1 MSVKY
6 CDIVNLRLV
15 ECEGVHNPMLGFI
28 PKGQGQD
35 GYGKKVSTEYEVQL
49 LGEGKRWYKVYAICF
64 SNSASYYTSR
74 GYCHDW
80 ELRDHV
86 NYARGL
92 AKNGGAE

>member
-15 ECEGVHNPMLGFI
+15 KCEGFHTLTLGFI

-35 GYGKKVSTEYEVQL
+35 GYGKKIHTEYEVQL
-49 LGEGKRWYKVYAICF
+49 RGEGERWYKVYASCF
-64 SNSASYYTSR
+64 SNVACFYTSR

-80 ELRDHV
+80 ELQEHRDR
-86 NYARGL
+86 ARDL
-92 AKNGGAE
+92 VKKAVKA